1 MTIQNIR
8 QTLQKN
14 QLPPTPGRSWFSFAS
29 FLLTQK
35 KRRAGFS
42 LLLSFFTEKERRPV
56 FFWFFSFDPKEKN
69 RTRQKM

>member
-8 QTLQKN
+8 QTLQKD
-14 QLPPTPGRSWFSFAS
+14 QLPPTPGRSWSSFAS

-42 LLLSFFTEKERRPV
+42 LLLSFSLKKKEER
-56 FFWFFSFDPKEKN
+56 FSFGSFLL
-69 RTRQKM
+69 T